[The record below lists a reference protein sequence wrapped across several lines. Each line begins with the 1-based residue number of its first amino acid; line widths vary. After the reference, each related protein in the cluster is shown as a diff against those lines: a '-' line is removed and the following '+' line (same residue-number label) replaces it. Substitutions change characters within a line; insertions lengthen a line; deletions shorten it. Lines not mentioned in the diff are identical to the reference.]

1 MTDVNIFLLVDLN
14 NEYFTKNILK
24 DVFEWLSLTWQFAS
38 ITSCA
43 WRFQN
48 TGISH
53 GNIATWW
60 GGISEY
66 GPPSLTVKEF

>member
-1 MTDVNIFLLVDLN
+1 MADVNIFLLVDLN
-14 NEYFTKNILK
+14 NEYFTKNISK

-43 WRFQN
+43 WQFLN
-48 TGISH
+48 TGISK
-53 GNIATWW
+53 GSIATWW

-66 GPPSLTVKEF
+66 

>member
-43 WRFQN
+43 WRF
-48 TGISH
+48 
-53 GNIATWW
+53 
-60 GGISEY
+60 
-66 GPPSLTVKEF
+66 